1 MADRKFTGTIGR
13 TLQGTRFSYE
23 VTERLP
29 KDAPN
34 VVYILMDDMG
44 FAHLGCYGSNIRTP
58 NIDSLASQGLRYNNF
73 HTTAVCSATRTSL
86 LTGANHHAAGCASL
100 IEYQTGLSN
109 GAGRLNP
116 EYATVAEI
124 LHEYGY
130 ATFCSGKWH
139 LASEKTQAGPYD
151 S

>member
-73 HTTAVCSATRTSL
+73 HTGSDARSTGRQCTRPWART
-86 LTGANHHAAGCASL
+86 HCAA
-100 IEYQTGLSN
+100 
-109 GAGRLNP
+109 RRR
-116 EYATVAEI
+116 
-124 LHEYGY
+124 
-130 ATFCSGKWH
+130 
-139 LASEKTQAGPYD
+139 
-151 S
+151 

>member
-44 FAHLGCYGSNIRTP
+44 YRTY
-58 NIDSLASQGLRYNNF
+58 S
-73 HTTAVCSATRTSL
+73 
-86 LTGANHHAAGCASL
+86 
-100 IEYQTGLSN
+100 
-109 GAGRLNP
+109 
-116 EYATVAEI
+116 
-124 LHEYGY
+124 
-130 ATFCSGKWH
+130 
-139 LASEKTQAGPYD
+139 
-151 S
+151 